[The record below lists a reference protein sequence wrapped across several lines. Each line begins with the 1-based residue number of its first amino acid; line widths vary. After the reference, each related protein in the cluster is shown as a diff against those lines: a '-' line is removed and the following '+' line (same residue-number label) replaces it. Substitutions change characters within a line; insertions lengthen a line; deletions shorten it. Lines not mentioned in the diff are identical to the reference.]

1 MKNQKDPQFYS
12 EAIVQALQEH
22 ILTLE
27 SSIRVHRVTI
37 GRLRKMNSELRRLKN
52 IQIQNDQEF
61 ESMCFDIDTDM
72 LGAGG
77 LPISTAS

>member
-1 MKNQKDPQFYS
+1 MKTDFYS
-12 EAIVQALQEH
+12 EAIVRALQEH

-27 SSIRVHRVTI
+27 SSIQVHRVTI

-61 ESMCFDIDTDM
+61 QAICE
-72 LGAGG
+72 GRQ
-77 LPISTAS
+77 

>member
-1 MKNQKDPQFYS
+1 MSKQEFYS

-27 SSIRVHRVTI
+27 SSIQVHRVTI

-61 ESMCFDIDTDM
+61 QSMCYSDY
-72 LGAGG
+72 LEAYPNVVGG
-77 LPISTAS
+77 TGNLTRSY

>member
-1 MKNQKDPQFYS
+1 MSKQEFYS

-27 SSIRVHRVTI
+27 SSIRVHRITI
-37 GRLRKMNSELRRLKN
+37 GRLRRMNSELRRLKN

-61 ESMCFDIDTDM
+61 ESMCFDLDTDM

>member
-1 MKNQKDPQFYS
+1 MKTEFYS
-12 EAIVQALQEH
+12 EAVVRALQEH

-27 SSIRVHRVTI
+27 SSIQVHRVTI

-61 ESMCFDIDTDM
+61 QAICE
-72 LGAGG
+72 GRQ
-77 LPISTAS
+77 

>member
-1 MKNQKDPQFYS
+1 MSKQEFYS
-12 EAIVQALQEH
+12 EAVVRALQEH

-27 SSIRVHRVTI
+27 SSIQVHRVTI

-61 ESMCFDIDTDM
+61 QAICE
-72 LGAGG
+72 GRQ
-77 LPISTAS
+77 

>member
-37 GRLRKMNSELRRLKN
+37 GRLRRINGELRRIKN
-52 IQIQNDQEF
+52 VQIQNDQEF
-61 ESMCFDIDTDM
+61 QATCE
-72 LGAGG
+72 GRQ
-77 LPISTAS
+77 